1 MLLRPAT
8 TAADVA
14 MPWGDGGGRTC
25 LAERR
30 SSGCRRGAACATAVQ
45 RSRHAGRTALCLA
58 APLCTAICCLLI
70 VYCLCVRSFYFGESG
85 VAGRPGCGPLLL
97 TGGAALAGHR
107 VRGQPARAAL
117 HALPRTRWGCLPA
130 RASGRRRPAAVSL
143 APAALTRGALLFVN
157 CNNCLTGQYRVWKH
171 TR

>member
-1 MLLRPAT
+1 MSRRAALQRLSAGRCLRYRCSAQST
-8 TAADVA
+8 R
-14 MPWGDGGGRTC
+14 RTYS
-25 LAERR
+25 AVP
-30 SSGCRRGAACATAVQ
+30 RGAAMYRDLLFADCV
-45 RSRHAGRTALCLA
+45 LFM
-58 APLCTAICCLLI
+58 CTF
-70 VYCLCVRSFYFGESG
+70 FYFGESG

-143 APAALTRGALLFVN
+143 APAALTRGALLFVIVII
-157 CNNCLTGQYRVWKH
+157 CLTG
-171 TR
+171 